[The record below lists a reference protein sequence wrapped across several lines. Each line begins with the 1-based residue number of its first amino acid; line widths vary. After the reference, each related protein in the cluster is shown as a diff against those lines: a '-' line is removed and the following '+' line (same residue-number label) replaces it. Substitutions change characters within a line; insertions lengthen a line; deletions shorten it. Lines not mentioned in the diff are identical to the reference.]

1 MQQRQKPLGLKQFSP
16 NQYHPYRE
24 AWWWQ
29 HHQSKGKMDWSK
41 ILLTKTCFMVLGASD
56 RVEGLPS
63 NDIILGTN
71 GD

>member
-1 MQQRQKPLGLKQFSP
+1 
-16 NQYHPYRE
+16 
-24 AWWWQ
+24 
-29 HHQSKGKMDWSK
+29 MDWSK

-56 RVEGLPS
+56 RVEGLPP